1 MNTVQKASCP
11 LIVSKLIFIV
21 FATLCAVFIASL
33 WLMPINKVIYFFS
46 DDAYYYFKVAQNII
60 LGLGSTFD
68 GTNLSN
74 GYHPLWMVVL
84 LPIYALSIDAPE
96 VSLRIILT
104 VQILL
109 AAGTLL
115 LLWRYVNNVLSWRY
129 ALLSLIVFF
138 FFASPVLLLFNGLE
152 SALLIFWVMLLL
164 YLDQKYDLLDESS
177 SLKIKLFLGFLLAV
191 LMLIRLDSAFFII
204 ALAIVKIVFGRGAGI
219 GLLTRLLC
227 LIKLYWSTMAVFFVL
242 ISPYFVWNYLTFGHL
257 SPISGTLKST
267 FPYPILDM
275 RNFGVHTIP
284 YMLPFIL
291 ISGWVFV
298 SMSSS
303 SSFLRKE
310 IIAAWEFNTKF
321 KLLFVLW
328 LGCLIHVLWS
338 KLFMGWGIYQWHFV
352 SYVPLL
358 VLGVVFFLK
367 LLLTKVAPVQRQYE
381 YFLLSLSFVFV
392 ITYNGF
398 LSIEKG
404 SHHSIRLEA
413 AEWARGVDSKSAFA
427 LSDAGVFA
435 YFNKHST
442 VNLDGLINA
451 YSYQDDVLYG
461 RLEGYLQNMN
471 VKYVADAYTPCDYEE
486 QHTIIVRAYRGK
498 YRYDPVGY
506 AIRVTKAAEVF
517 RSNEGVY
524 RAVTSPRK
532 QCFIVWDINKVH
544 FQRL

>member
-1 MNTVQKASCP
+1 MNTVQKAYCP
-11 LIVSKLIFIV
+11 LIVSKLVFIV
-21 FATLCAVFIASL
+21 FATLCAIFIASL

-84 LPIYALSIDAPE
+84 LPIYALSIDTPE

-104 VQILL
+104 VQALL

-115 LLWRYVNNVLSWRY
+115 LLWRYVSNILSWRY
-129 ALLSLIVFF
+129 ALLSLIIFF

-164 YLDQKYDLLDESS
+164 YLDQKYDFLDESS
-177 SLKIKLFLGFLLAV
+177 SLKIRLFLGFLLAV
-191 LMLIRLDSAFFII
+191 LMLIRLDGAFFII
-204 ALAIVKIVFGRGAGI
+204 ALAIVKIVFGRGIGV

-227 LIKLYWSTMAVFFVL
+227 LIKLYWSTMAIFFVL

-275 RNFGVHTIP
+275 TNFGVHTIP
-284 YMLPFIL
+284 YMFPFIL
-291 ISGWVFV
+291 ICGWVFV
-298 SMSSS
+298 SMFNS

-310 IIAAWEFNTKF
+310 IIAAWKFNTKF

-352 SYVPLL
+352 SYIPVL
-358 VLGVVFFLK
+358 VLGMVFFLK
-367 LLLTKVAPVQRQYE
+367 LLLTKLAPPQRQYE
-381 YFLLSLSFVFV
+381 YLLLSLSFVFIIV
-392 ITYNGF
+392 YNGF

-404 SHHSIRLEA
+404 SHHSIRLDA
-413 AEWARGVDSKSAFA
+413 AEWARGVDSGSAFA

-442 VNLDGLINA
+442 VNLDGLING

-461 RLEGYLQNMN
+461 RLESYLQDMN
-471 VKYVADAYTPCDYEE
+471 VKFVADAYTPCNYEE

-498 YRYDPVGY
+498 YRYDPAGY

-524 RAVTSPRK
+524 RVVTSPQK
-532 QCFIVWDINKVH
+532 KCFIVWDINKVR